1 MLFGADMQFSTA
13 SFLYFGISNF
23 DRMSKRAISEV
34 LLMTLMMTFCE
45 GRIPGL
51 PSVWRARAA
60 PTLKRWGPSDRRL
73 CWDRHSSNQAL
84 CTPDKPLPSQPHNV
98 GSASNSSRSAMCIY
112 MHYTCLHECAF
123 NV

>member
-45 GRIPGL
+45 GRIPGFRL
-51 PSVWRARAA
+51 AFSVAGKSGTHIEEVGPLRQA
-60 PTLKRWGPSDRRL
+60 PLLG
-73 CWDRHSSNQAL
+73 QAL
-84 CTPDKPLPSQPHNV
+84 LQP
-98 GSASNSSRSAMCIY
+98 GA
-112 MHYTCLHECAF
+112 LHTR
-123 NV
+123 